1 MATIISIKGAFY
13 NNAFKNGV
21 KFIETRSQ
29 VIKNKN
35 GKTYQ
40 KIGETI
46 YFYNSDTKQVEY
58 KGRLSNII
66 NNYDD
71 LSKSERE
78 NVDQYGLHYNL
89 FLIFNN
95 IEILEKPLKPANVY
109 QGIFT
114 ETTLTETDGI
124 ITRLIEKDE
133 EFQIINAGDGHIIA
147 KIPQYWNRD
156 SALELAEK
164 MQNAIWNLGSVGL
177 KNPTLP
183 KTLYTRTDI
192 LITTKYNNTSRRN

>member
-13 NNAFKNGV
+13 NNAFKNGQ

-29 VIKNKN
+29 VIKNKK

-58 KGRLSNII
+58 RGKLVNII
-66 NNYDD
+66 NDYDE
-71 LSKSERE
+71 LSKTEKE

-89 FLIFNN
+89 FLVFDN
-95 IEILEKPLKPANVY
+95 IEILEKPLKPARVY

-114 ETTLTETDGI
+114 ETELTPVDGI
-124 ITRLIEKDE
+124 ITRLIEMEE
-133 EFQIINAGDGHIIA
+133 EFRIIDAEDGHTIA
-147 KIPQYWNRD
+147 RIPQYGNRD
-156 SALELAEK
+156 LALKLAEK
-164 MQNAIWNLGSVGL
+164 MQNAI
-177 KNPTLP
+177 
-183 KTLYTRTDI
+183 
-192 LITTKYNNTSRRN
+192 

>member
-1 MATIISIKGAFY
+1 MAIIISIKGAFY

-29 VIKNKN
+29 IIKNKS
-35 GKTYQ
+35 GKTYK

-46 YFYNSDTKQVEY
+46 YFYNSAPKQVEY

-66 NNYDD
+66 NNYDE
-71 LSKSERE
+71 LSETEKE

-89 FLIFNN
+89 FLIFDN
-95 IEILEKPLKPANVY
+95 IEILEKPLKPARVY

-114 ETTLTETDGI
+114 ETELIPVDGI

-133 EFQIINAGDGHIIA
+133 EFQIIDARDGHIIA
-147 KIPQYWNRD
+147 RIPQYWNRD

-164 MQNAIWNLGSVGL
+164 MQNAI
-177 KNPTLP
+177 
-183 KTLYTRTDI
+183 
-192 LITTKYNNTSRRN
+192 

>member
-58 KGRLSNII
+58 KAKLFNII
-66 NNYDD
+66 NNYND
-71 LSKSERE
+71 LSETERE

-89 FLIFNN
+89 FLIFSN
-95 IEILEKPLKPANVY
+95 IEILEKPFKPANVY

-114 ETTLTETDGI
+114 ETELIPVDGI
-124 ITRLIEKDE
+124 ITRLIEKDK
-133 EFQIINAGDGHIIA
+133 EFQIIDARDGHIIA
-147 KIPQYWNRD
+147 KIPQYGNRD

-164 MQNAIWNLGSVGL
+164 MQNAI
-177 KNPTLP
+177 
-183 KTLYTRTDI
+183 
-192 LITTKYNNTSRRN
+192 

>member
-1 MATIISIKGAFY
+1 MAIIISIKGAFY

-58 KGRLSNII
+58 KAKLSNII
-66 NNYDD
+66 NNYDE
-71 LSKSERE
+71 LSETEKE

-89 FLIFNN
+89 FLIFSN
-95 IEILEKPLKPANVY
+95 IEILEKPLKPARVY

-114 ETTLTETDGI
+114 ETELIPVDGI
-124 ITRLIEKDE
+124 ITRLIEMEKEFRIIDAEDE
-133 EFQIINAGDGHIIA
+133 HTISR
-147 KIPQYWNRD
+147 IPQNGNR
-156 SALELAEK
+156 ALARELAEK
-164 MQNAIWNLGSVGL
+164 MQNAIWNLGSVGWKKSYIT
-177 KNPTLP
+177 KNFI
-183 KTLYTRTDI
+183 Y
-192 LITTKYNNTSRRN
+192 

>member
-1 MATIISIKGAFY
+1 MLFRKRVNRNIYILLQTEYVHRSKTTSHRNEVDTMATIISIKGAFY

-58 KGRLSNII
+58 KAKLYNII
-66 NNYDD
+66 NNYDE
-71 LSKSERE
+71 LSEVERE

-89 FLIFNN
+89 FLIFSNL
-95 IEILEKPLKPANVY
+95 EILEKPLKPARVY

-124 ITRLIEKDE
+124 ITRLIEMEE
-133 EFQIINAGDGHIIA
+133 EFRIIDAEDGHTIA
-147 KIPQYWNRD
+147 RIPQNGNRAL
-156 SALELAEK
+156 ALELAEK
-164 MQNAIWNLGSVGL
+164 MQNAI
-177 KNPTLP
+177 
-183 KTLYTRTDI
+183 
-192 LITTKYNNTSRRN
+192 

>member
-1 MATIISIKGAFY
+1 MQKNDVDIMATIIAIKGALY
-13 NNAFKNGV
+13 NNAFKNGL

-29 VIKNKN
+29 IIKNKK

-58 KGRLSNII
+58 NGKLVNII

-71 LSKSERE
+71 LNEMERQ

-89 FLIFNN
+89 FLIFDN

-114 ETTLTETDGI
+114 ETELSEKEGI
-124 ITRLIEKDE
+124 ITRLIELDK
-133 EFQIINAGDGHIIA
+133 EFRIIDARDGHIIA
-147 KIPQYWNRD
+147 MIPQNNNRD
-156 SALELAEK
+156 LSLELAEK
-164 MQNAIWNLGSVGL
+164 MQNTI
-177 KNPTLP
+177 
-183 KTLYTRTDI
+183 I
-192 LITTKYNNTSRRN
+192 LDQ

>member
-1 MATIISIKGAFY
+1 MYIEVKLLHTKNEVIQMATIISIKGAFY
-13 NNAFKNGV
+13 NNAFKNNL
-21 KFIETRSQ
+21 KYIETRSQ
-29 VIKNKN
+29 IIKNKN

-66 NNYDD
+66 NNYDE
-71 LSKSERE
+71 LSETEKE

-89 FLIFNN
+89 FLIFDN
-95 IEILEKPLKPANVY
+95 IEILEKPLKPARVY

-114 ETTLTETDGI
+114 ETELIPVDGI

-133 EFQIINAGDGHIIA
+133 EFQIIDAEDGHTIA
-147 KIPQYWNRD
+147 RIPQNGNR
-156 SALELAEK
+156 ALAMELAEK
-164 MQNAIWNLGSVGL
+164 MQNAI
-177 KNPTLP
+177 
-183 KTLYTRTDI
+183 
-192 LITTKYNNTSRRN
+192 

>member
-13 NNAFKNGV
+13 NNAFKNGQ

-29 VIKNKN
+29 VIKNKK

-58 KGRLSNII
+58 RGKLVNII
-66 NNYDD
+66 NDYDE
-71 LSKSERE
+71 LSKTEKE

-89 FLIFNN
+89 FLVFDN

-114 ETTLTETDGI
+114 ETELTETDGI
-124 ITRLIEKDE
+124 ITKLIEMDE
-133 EFQIINAGDGHIIA
+133 EFRIIDAEDGHTIA
-147 KIPQYWNRD
+147 RIPQYGNRD
-156 SALELAEK
+156 LALKLAEK
-164 MQNAIWNLGSVGL
+164 MQNAIQE
-177 KNPTLP
+177 
-183 KTLYTRTDI
+183 D
-192 LITTKYNNTSRRN
+192 